1 MSLIINLLIFVLLKI
16 KTQMKSEVIKHIIDL
31 HKNIIPKPDASGSY
45 YQYPVQ
51 SIFHITKGVIDLSV
65 ASRFK
70 LTKNNFTEDKEYPT
84 IVLTQQIS
92 KNFKYDF
99 LVSIRVGRKY
109 PTYFGFN
116 NFEEAN
122 NLYLKLVYDNELTDN
137 IYTISRYYQLVE
149 NKVNNYTYDEY
160 INLITTDVSNI

>member
-1 MSLIINLLIFVLLKI
+1 
-16 KTQMKSEVIKHIIDL
+16 MKSEVIKHIIDL

-51 SIFHITKGVIDLSV
+51 SIFHITKGAIDLSV

-70 LTKNNFTEDKEYPT
+70 FTKNNFTEDKEYPT

-99 LVSIRVGRKY
+99 LVSIRVGRKYPIRVGRKY

-160 INLITTDVSNI
+160 INLITTDVRNI